1 MSHATET
8 CAVRN
13 PRPADLDT
21 VASMMANAR
30 AAIESPAAGND
41 EEPIRSTFFRHLES
55 HAEHGGSD
63 CLSWR
68 VGRFDSYASAERMAR
83 VDRAVAGIEGVL
95 AVIHAA
101 DLAADSGEVE
111 PTFSPYMLDR
121 LMFAARELTQSA
133 RDSIEELRAQA
144 RGER

>member
-1 MSHATET
+1 MNHATAT
-8 CAVRN
+8 SAVRN
-13 PRPADLDT
+13 PRPANLDT
-21 VASMMANAR
+21 VASMMANA
-30 AAIESPAAGND
+30 AAAVTAPVAGNE

-55 HAEHGGSD
+55 HANHGGSD

-68 VGRFDSYASAERMAR
+68 IGRFNDYASAERMAR

-101 DLAADSGEVE
+101 DLAADSGEE
-111 PTFSPYMLDR
+111 GPTFSPYMLDR

>member
-1 MSHATET
+1 MSNAT
-8 CAVRN
+8 AFAQVRN
-13 PRPADLDT
+13 P
-21 VASMMANAR
+21 ASGDDALNNAMANAE
-30 AAIESPAAGND
+30 AAAAATAAGND

-68 VGRFDSYASAERMAR
+68 VGRFDDYASAERMAR

-101 DLAADSGEVE
+101 DLAADSGEE
-111 PTFSPYMLDR
+111 EATFSPYMLDR
-121 LMFAARELTQSA
+121 LMFAARALTESA
-133 RDSIEELRAQA
+133 RDSIEQLREQA
-144 RGER
+144 RGAR